1 MRILNFSISPY
12 VLPVLSTLF
21 WGSNMV
27 IGRAVMAEMPPMAL
41 AFWRGI
47 VGLLILLP
55 FAWRYMSAQ
64 QALIRQHW
72 LILLV
77 LGALSVGGFNSFLYV
92 GLQTTTATNAAILQS
107 NMPILIIIL
116 GYFWFRQRVTHFQFM
131 GILISTL
138 GVLVIICQGS
148 WQVLTHF
155 QFNQGDVWVLGAV
168 LIWAVYSL
176 LLQWKPMDLHWLGFM
191 GVIVILGVLVML
203 PFYIWEF
210 MYSPRTWSPNLPT
223 ISSIIYVGIFPLI
236 VAYICWNQAIFE
248 IGAQKAGQFIHLI
261 PVFGTVL
268 SLIFLGE
275 QLHYYHL
282 IGIIFVVIG
291 IYLALFW
298 HKSVA

>member
-1 MRILNFSISPY
+1 MRISHFHISPY
-12 VLPVLSTLF
+12 VLLTLSTFF

-27 IGRAVMAEMPPMAL
+27 IGRAVMMDMPPMAL

-55 FAWRYMSAQ
+55 FAWRTMYAQ
-64 QALIRQHW
+64 RALIRQSWH
-72 LILLV
+72 ILLF

-107 NMPILIIIL
+107 NMPIVIIVL
-116 GYFWFRQRVTHFQFM
+116 GYFWFRQRVARYQFL

-148 WQVLTHF
+148 WQMFITF
-155 QFNQGDVWVLGAV
+155 SFNQGDVWVLGAV

-176 LLQWKPMDLHWLGFM
+176 LLQWRPMELHWLGFM
-191 GVIVILGVLVML
+191 GSIVLLGVLVML
-203 PFYIWEF
+203 PFYLWEI
-210 MYSPRTWSPNLPT
+210 YHAPTWSLTPAT
-223 ISSIIYVGIFPLI
+223 MGSIIYVGIFPLI
-236 VAYICWNQAIFE
+236 VAYICWNQAIYE
-248 IGAQKAGQFIHLI
+248 LGAQKAGQFIHLI
-261 PVFGTVL
+261 PVFGTLL

-275 QLHYYHL
+275 KLHFYHL
-282 IGIIFVVIG
+282 IGIILVVIG

-298 HKSVA
+298 RKA